1 MVDAVAEEGDFLQAI
16 ERYTEAISLNRN
28 NHLLFY
34 NRSAAYAR
42 VGKFAEALEDAKRCL
57 ELKPDWP
64 KVTLRERAFAKQ
76 CPYSSCVIRRI
87 QSTHTH
93 WFIIPL
99 SSSNVALKYCIST
112 ESQLVRASYQC
123 WQCVQMRVGGVN
135 FTAGAEIWPGRLA
148 SRGSA
153 L

>member
-42 VGKFAEALEDAKRCL
+42 VGKFAEALEDAKRCH

-64 KVTLRERAFAKQ
+64 KVTLKERKRERERERERERDA
-76 CPYSSCVIRRI
+76 
-87 QSTHTH
+87 
-93 WFIIPL
+93 
-99 SSSNVALKYCIST
+99 
-112 ESQLVRASYQC
+112 
-123 WQCVQMRVGGVN
+123 GG
-135 FTAGAEIWPGRLA
+135 GGGEKE
-148 SRGSA
+148 
-153 L
+153 

>member
-42 VGKFAEALEDAKRCL
+42 VGKFAEALEDAKRCH

-64 KVTLRERAFAKQ
+64 KVTI
-76 CPYSSCVIRRI
+76 V
-87 QSTHTH
+87 H
-93 WFIIPL
+93 
-99 SSSNVALKYCIST
+99 V
-112 ESQLVRASYQC
+112 
-123 WQCVQMRVGGVN
+123 
-135 FTAGAEIWPGRLA
+135 
-148 SRGSA
+148 SRGVSV
-153 L
+153 